1 MSLLLSERILQSA
14 GELLLGDAPLAVTCQ
29 VTVES
34 LRGIPAP
41 TWYGYFTPVDGEIW
55 LLPGRYR
62 LRLDDATAEIL
73 VRRSVRLG
81 TDRCFPFWGLDDPP
95 DVRADR
101 WRTPEPPAPRVM
113 GG

>member
-1 MSLLLSERILQSA
+1 MSLLLSERILQST
-14 GELLLGDAPLAVTCQ
+14 GELLMGDAPLAVTCQ

-34 LRGIPAP
+34 LRGIAEP
-41 TWYGYFTPVDGEIW
+41 TWYGYFTPIDGEIW

-62 LRLDDATAEIL
+62 LRLDDITVDIL

-95 DVRADR
+95 NVCAHLR
-101 WRTPEPPAPRVM
+101 RTPEPPAGRVM